1 MARTSSWAGAL
12 FTGLAAAGIALAP
25 GASAEQPNVYGVI
38 TPDESREITANG
50 ASTCATLA
58 RSASTA
64 ALTPDDVSLLI
75 DGYLADGWDDE
86 STADILTASVDRGC
100 GQYLPQVSQALTA
113 HLPG

>member
-1 MARTSSWAGAL
+1 MARRSSWAGAL
-12 FTGLAAAGIALAP
+12 LTGLAAAGIALAP
-25 GASAEQPNVYGVI
+25 GAAAEQPNVYGVI
-38 TPDESREITANG
+38 TPDESREIASG
-50 ASTCATLA
+50 AASTCAALA

-75 DGYLADGWDDE
+75 DGYLADGWDVE

-113 HLPG
+113 YQPG